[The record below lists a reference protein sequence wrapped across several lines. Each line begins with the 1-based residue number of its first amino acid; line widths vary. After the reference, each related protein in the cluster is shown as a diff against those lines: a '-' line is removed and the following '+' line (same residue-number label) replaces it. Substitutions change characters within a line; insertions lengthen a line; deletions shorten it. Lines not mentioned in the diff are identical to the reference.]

1 MRCSHHGLIFRLR
14 SAHRHVAQ
22 ANMDA
27 SFQRQKLLAKMDQ
40 LALNKDWSRI
50 ASPDGTVNINA
61 LLAN

>member
-1 MRCSHHGLIFRLR
+1 
-14 SAHRHVAQ
+14 
-22 ANMDA
+22 MDA

-61 LLAN
+61 LLSS